1 MSIPDFLT
9 DVLES
14 ALDQGIGTPSD
25 VLRHATPEELSKH
38 LPRGV
43 WKQLIA
49 AALAAGR
56 TDARLVVDTV
66 TIATIC
72 KHLPSTIVWN
82 CVAELGQ
89 RSLSKPLVAPPPG
102 RARTESGAPEP
113 AGRARTD
120 GDGRARTEGDGRARS
135 DSVAPEARTA
145 AGSGPMTTAAP
156 TRKPPPAGKP
166 KRRTDDDD
174 IEIDVAD
181 DRKLSEGLP
190 VDVDDEQL
198 IDWAQNEELA
208 AAEAEQAVASGGGNG
223 RRAPTTRS

>member
-38 LPRGV
+38 LPRVV
-43 WKQLIA
+43 WKQLIT
-49 AALAAGR
+49 AALSASR

-82 CVAELGQ
+82 CVAELGN

-102 RARTESGAPEP
+102 RASTQTGAPEP
-113 AGRARTD
+113 RPPA
-120 GDGRARTEGDGRARS
+120 
-135 DSVAPEARTA
+135 TA
-145 AGSGPMTTAAP
+145 AGSGPVGP
-156 TRKPPPAGKP
+156 TPGKKPPPGKP
-166 KRRTDDDD
+166 KRRTDEDD

-181 DRKLSEGLP
+181 ERKAPEGLP

-208 AAEAEQAVASGGGNG
+208 AAAEAEASEV
-223 RRAPTTRS
+223 RRAPTHRS

>member
-25 VLRHATPEELSKH
+25 VLRHATPEELSRH

-43 WKQLIA
+43 WKQLIT
-49 AALAAGR
+49 AALGANR

-72 KHLPSTIVWN
+72 KHLPSPIVWA

-102 RARTESGAPEP
+102 RARTESGTPESRAP
-113 AGRARTD
+113 AGSAPI
-120 GDGRARTEGDGRARS
+120 A
-135 DSVAPEARTA
+135 SVAA
-145 AGSGPMTTAAP
+145 ASPSSGSGPGP
-156 TRKPPPAGKP
+156 GKKPPPGKHN
-166 KRRTDDDD
+166 KRRAEEDD
-174 IEIDVAD
+174 IEIDVAEE
-181 DRKLSEGLP
+181 RKPADGGVQ

-198 IDWAQNEELA
+198 IDWAQSEELA
-208 AAEAEQAVASGGGNG
+208 AAEADSPATSGPANG

>member
-38 LPRGV
+38 LPRPV
-43 WKQLIA
+43 WKQLIT
-49 AALAAGR
+49 AALGAPR

-66 TIATIC
+66 TVATIC

-82 CVAELGQ
+82 CVAELGN

-102 RARTESGAPEP
+102 RAHSTTGAPEP
-113 AGRARTD
+113 
-120 GDGRARTEGDGRARS
+120 
-135 DSVAPEARTA
+135 RTA
-145 AGSGPMTTAAP
+145 AGSGPAPAPAAAAP
-156 TRKPPPAGKP
+156 PSSKKQQGK
-166 KRRTDDDD
+166 KRRADDDD
-174 IEIDVAD
+174 IEIDVAEE
-181 DRKLSEGLP
+181 KKPEPGLP

-208 AAEAEQAVASGGGNG
+208 AEQADSN
-223 RRAPTTRS
+223 RR